1 MYQVRKLY
9 VSQLDNHLQKII
21 KDHLI
26 QFYKIELEL
35 NEEDIKDELELAMN
49 SRLHDLED
57 TINIKKILK

>member
-1 MYQVRKLY
+1 MRKLY
-9 VSQLDNHLQKII
+9 VSQSDDNLQKII

-35 NEEDIKDELELAMN
+35 NEDEIKEELELAMN